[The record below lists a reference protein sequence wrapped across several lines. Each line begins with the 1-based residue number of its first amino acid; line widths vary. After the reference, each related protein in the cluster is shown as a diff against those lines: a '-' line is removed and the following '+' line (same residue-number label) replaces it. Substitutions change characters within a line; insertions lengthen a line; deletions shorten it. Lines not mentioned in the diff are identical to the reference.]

1 MFSQAQ
7 LSPPW
12 YTLWN
17 EIKASIGNDPG
28 VTVNPLVTSQHPFI
42 VPITV
47 TDNNKAVGVASIMRS
62 QYTLGNIT
70 VVVQVKNG
78 SGQIVQPVVP
88 SSPDDLVNLAK
99 TALTGNKW
107 FVEVV
112 KKAFSPLPHA
122 PVVVYPVFSKA
133 VIQFYNDDLSDLYN
147 NYNNVVAFVFK
158 DVLNPAPGGI
168 MFYSSTAKS

>member
-28 VTVNPLVTSQHPFI
+28 VTVNPLVTSQQPFI
-42 VPITV
+42 VPI
-47 TDNNKAVGVASIMRS
+47 
-62 QYTLGNIT
+62 
-70 VVVQVKNG
+70 QVKNG
-78 SGQIVQPVVP
+78 SGQIVQPVIP
-88 SSPDDLVNLAK
+88 SSPDELVKLTQ

-112 KKAFSPLPHA
+112 KKAFSPMPHS